1 MPAALLA
8 RNRPAG
14 GADRLRRCVLRG
26 CRRGARSSAW
36 QMGVGGAVIRRL
48 ALVPRPCQRWPGA
61 RGRVAPG
68 LRRPCQRAV
77 TGVYSP
83 AFPKFRLRVPCL
95 MEINPILNSIKDLS
109 ERSQTI
115 RGYL

>member
-1 MPAALLA
+1 MRGRCGFNGATLTAEVGFEARTGRGIGLPFVALQGAA
-8 RNRPAG
+8 
-14 GADRLRRCVLRG
+14 RRCWPG
-26 CRRGARSSAW
+26 P
-36 QMGVGGAVIRRL
+36 GAVL
-48 ALVPRPCQRWPGA
+48 AADRPCQSAG
-61 RGRVAPG
+61 
-68 LRRPCQRAV
+68 

-83 AFPKFRLRVPCL
+83 AFPKFRLRVPCV